1 MTSQA
6 PYGTWP
12 SPIDARTVAAHD
24 GRPEFLGSVGEELW
38 WTEPRPE
45 EGGRRALLRCAADG
59 QPATS
64 VLPAPWNVRNRVIE
78 YGGLPWAGAPRA
90 QGGPLVVFTH
100 FADGRL
106 HAFEP
111 DAPDAEPRPL
121 TPLSDLTDSGLRWCD
136 PVVLPERGEVWCVM
150 EEFTGEAPTELRRLL
165 AAVPLD
171 GSAAEDRTRVREL
184 TGDGDRFV
192 TGPRLAPQGHRVAWL
207 AWDHP
212 AMPWDGTRVMTAR
225 ISDDGTLG
233 TPRAVAGGPE
243 ESVAQVEFDHDG
255 SLLIATDASGWWN
268 LARVDVE
275 AAEAAEAAEPGRGP
289 TLPRVPLCPR
299 EEEFAG
305 ASWKIGQRWF
315 APLSGGLVAALH
327 GKGAQRLGVL
337 DPRTGELVDAAGP
350 WTEWAASLA
359 VVDSRVVGI
368 AAGPRISHE
377 IVELDTRTGHTVVL
391 AARHEDHVDPAYYP
405 EPQIRTFT
413 GPGGRDIHAHLYPPH
428 HPERTAPEGELPP
441 YVVWVHGGPTSRSP
455 LVLDLEIAYFT
466 SRGIGVAEVNYGG
479 STGYGREYRNRLRE
493 QWGVVDVEDCAAVA
507 RTLADEGTADA
518 ARLAIRGGSAGGWTS
533 AASLTSPLAEG
544 VYACGTISYP
554 ILDLTGWA
562 TGETHDFESQYL
574 ESLVGSLAQ
583 VPGRYRERSPVNGAQ
598 RVAAPFVLLQGLD
611 DVICPPVQCDRFLE
625 LVKGRG
631 VPHAYLAFEG
641 EGHGFRRADTI
652 VRAVEAELSLY
663 SQTFGLGRDDIP
675 QLELRS

>member
-1 MTSQA
+1 MTTQA

-12 SPIDARTVAAHD
+12 SPIDAGLVAAHD

-38 WTEPRPE
+38 WTAPRPE
-45 EGGRRALLRCAADG
+45 EGGRRALMRCAADG
-59 QPATS
+59 RPPVS

-90 QGGPLVVFTH
+90 EGGPLVVFTH
-100 FADGRL
+100 FADQRL
-106 HAFEP
+106 YALEP

-121 TPLSDLTDSGLRWCD
+121 TPLSDVTDGGLRWCD
-136 PVVLPERGEVWCVM
+136 PVVLPERGEVWCVL
-150 EEFTGEAPTELRRLL
+150 EEFTGEGPTELRRLL

-171 GSAAEDRTRVREL
+171 GSAAGDRGRVREL

-192 TGPRLAPQGHRVAWL
+192 TGPRLSPDGTRVAWL

-225 ISDDGTLG
+225 ILGDGTLG
-233 TPRAVAGGPE
+233 SPRAVAGGPE
-243 ESVAQVEFDHDG
+243 ESVAQAEFAHDG

-268 LARVDVE
+268 LQRIDLA
-275 AAEAAEAAEPGRGP
+275 AAEAAGPGRGSAAA
-289 TLPRVPLCPR
+289 RVPLCPR

-305 ASWKIGQRWF
+305 AAWKIGQRWF
-315 APLSGGLVAALH
+315 APLPGGLVAALH
-327 GKGAQRLGVL
+327 GRGAQRLGVL
-337 DPRTGELVDAAGP
+337 DPETGELVDAAGP

-359 VVDSRVVGI
+359 VVDSRVVGV
-368 AAGPRISHE
+368 AASPRTSYE

-391 AARHEDHVDPAYYP
+391 AARHEDQVDPAYYP

-413 GPGGRDIHAHLYPPH
+413 GPDGRDIHAHVYPPH
-428 HPERTAPEGELPP
+428 HPDHTAPAGELPP

-479 STGYGREYRNRLRE
+479 STGYGRQYRNRLRQ

-507 RTLADEGTADA
+507 RTLASEGTADA

-533 AASLTSPLAEG
+533 AASLTSPLTEG
-544 VYACGTISYP
+544 LYACGTITYP

-562 TGETHDFESQYL
+562 TGETHDFESRYL
-574 ESLVGSLAQ
+574 ESLVGPLAE
-583 VPGRYRERSPVNGAQ
+583 VPGRYRERSPLHRAQ
-598 RVAAPFVLLQGLD
+598 RVSVPFLLLQGLD
-611 DVICPPVQCDRFLE
+611 DVICPPVQCERFLE
-625 LVKGRG
+625 QVKGRG

-641 EGHGFRRADTI
+641 EGHGFRRAETI
-652 VRAVEAELSLY
+652 VRAVEAELALY
-663 SQTFGLGRDDIP
+663 SETFGLGREDVP
-675 QLELRS
+675 RLETRT